1 MNATVSTDFLLR
13 VAQATPGQVAA
24 FDRFLQASPE
34 QQAAIETILAGCGA
48 ENGSSK
54 DAENTE
60 QRGENQGQ
68 RAAVRGERG
77 FSYQSSV
84 ISNESSVA
92 SGEGGMAMP
101 AEQMVPVVAA
111 AAVVKG
117 VEAAGAM
124 EKSLVSALLRIEQK
138 VDGLIASGQLP
149 EKKKPLGEAER
160 LQVFRLFGELL
171 AMGTELTA
179 PPARVFDLMV
189 FKKLAKAEA
198 AVACKCAASLIT
210 RRVATIEGH
219 FGMPIE
225 DLRTYASDIKERQST
240 VKGDRYAKK
249 KHGAVRDGREQCDH
263 RDQSSLKED
272 DDGYLPEERQS
283 SD

>member
-1 MNATVSTDFLLR
+1 MQAAISTDLLTQLFR
-13 VAQATPGQVAA
+13 
-24 FDRFLQASPE
+24 ASPE
-34 QQAAIETILAGCGA
+34 QVAAIELILGCGVRNSECGVLEKGA
-48 ENGSSK
+48 EPTEATENGP
-54 DAENTE
+54 
-60 QRGENQGQ
+60 
-68 RAAVRGERG
+68 
-77 FSYQSSV
+77 
-84 ISNESSVA
+84 
-92 SGEGGMAMP
+92 MA
-101 AEQMVPVVAA
+101 
-111 AAVVKG
+111 
-117 VEAAGAM
+117 
-124 EKSLVSALLRIEQK
+124 ALLRIEQK

-189 FKKLAKAEA
+189 FKKLTKAEA

-249 KHGAVRDGREQCDH
+249 KHGAVRDERERCDDS
-263 RDQSSLKED
+263 DQPSLKED
-272 DDGYLPEERQS
+272 GDGYLPEEKP
-283 SD
+283 DYG